1 MIDILRYFIF
11 LTSIMIGAPIAAM
24 LVIAVVAVDLVAAL
38 ALRRSFRCRTVALL
52 GILGVMLGQS
62 LLLALARFDADDL
75 LGQSPGHLAESTLG
89 PFPTL
94 HFVNLAITM
103 VGVFAAVGAA
113 LFINFWK
120 PGRMSKAFAELGLL
134 ETPVELRESVRRLAG
149 RAGIASPEVWLIDS
163 GLPSA
168 FTVQSN
174 HRHSVAVSVG
184 LLESL
189 DDKEIEACIAHEIS
203 HFKNNDFTI
212 RFLATLA
219 KVALFAKPLS
229 YLIEPAIYRA
239 REFLADSTAASL
251 IGGPDALI
259 SALSKLKGSSAAA
272 PSLLDPMCTCN
283 LIGPRGVLRIFDK
296 HPDFEAR
303 IKILEEM
310 KRA

>member
-1 MIDILRYFIF
+1 MINILRDFIF
-11 LTSIMIGAPIAAM
+11 LTSILIGPPIAAM
-24 LVIAVVAVDLVAAL
+24 LVIAVVAVDLLAAL
-38 ALRRSFRCRTVALL
+38 ALRRSFRRRSVALL

-62 LLLALARFDADDL
+62 LLLPLASFDADDL
-75 LGQSPGHLAESTLG
+75 LGQPPGHLAESTLG

-103 VGVFAAVGAA
+103 IGIFAALGAA

-120 PGRMSKAFAELGLL
+120 PRRMSKVFPELGLL

-168 FTVQSN
+168 FSVQAN
-174 HRHSVAVSVG
+174 HRNSVAVSVG

-219 KVALFAKPLS
+219 KVALFTKPLS

-239 REFLADSTAASL
+239 HEFLADSTAASL

-259 SALSKLKGSSAAA
+259 SALSKLKDSSAVA

-283 LIGPRGVLRIFDK
+283 LSGQKGLLAIFSK
-296 HPDFEAR
+296 HPDLEAR
-303 IKILEEM
+303 IKMLEEIG
-310 KRA
+310 RA